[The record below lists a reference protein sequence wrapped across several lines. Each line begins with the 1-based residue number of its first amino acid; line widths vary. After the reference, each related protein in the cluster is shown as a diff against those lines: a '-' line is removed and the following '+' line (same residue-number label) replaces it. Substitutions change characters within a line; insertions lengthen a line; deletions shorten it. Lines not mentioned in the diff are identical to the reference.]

1 VTGELVGSQGAP
13 LDEGGRAAGGSD
25 AAALS
30 EAERLVIRE
39 RSSPEGIV
47 TILYTDIV
55 ESTRL
60 RQRLGDDASQELFR
74 LHDAILREQIAKH
87 RGHEVKTQ
95 GDGFMVAFSD
105 VVDAIAGAVDIQRA
119 IAEHNREHPGR
130 GLQVRVGLNCGRTI
144 KQDEDFFGTA
154 VVIAARLVALAN
166 GGQILVSDVVRQLSG
181 PRADIRFLRHGRR
194 RLKGLAGAYDVW
206 LVPWQDIQIRGMARV
221 WAKPAYRIGAVAAL
235 VTAIT
240 AGVAGLLALS
250 LAGGGGGSRAVPD
263 LPEKTTRF
271 ALTGVL
277 HNVSG
282 DCVSED
288 MVYRGNGEGDLTG
301 DFIGHATATIEGT
314 LYADTAC
321 STGIQTHQYTATDAE
336 GNTISASI
344 EGPVSVSRA
353 QIEDARPATTADR
366 YTISGGTGIYE
377 GAIGKGTCT
386 SVWLMKPQPDTSI
399 AFSREVNCRFK
410 LAMAGTPWPD
420 PVILELG
427 AAPTE
432 ATVFGGP
439 SDVPNT
445 VAMAFLYE
453 NTRDSAQK
461 GLTVRLP
468 VPEGAQILATSR
480 GEKQPVPEGERIWR
494 LPDLAPGEI
503 QRFEFTILLRAAEN
517 PDVSLVAEMNGES
530 FERPASTEPLL
541 IHVVH

>member
-1 VTGELVGSQGAP
+1 MADKSVGSQGAP
-13 LDEGGRAAGGSD
+13 LDEGRRAAGVSD
-25 AAALS
+25 AASLS

-74 LHDAILREQIAKH
+74 LHDDILREQIVKH
-87 RGHEVKTQ
+87 RGYEVKTQ

-105 VVDAIAGAVDIQRA
+105 VVDAIACGVDIQRA
-119 IAEHNREHPGR
+119 IAEHNRENPDR
-130 GLQVRVGLNCGRTI
+130 ELQVRVGLNCGRTI

-166 GGQILVSDVVRQLSG
+166 GGEILVSDVVRQLSG
-181 PRADIRFLRHGRR
+181 ARADIRFLRHGRR
-194 RLKGLAGAYDVW
+194 RLKGLAGTYEVW
-206 LVPWQDIQIRGMARV
+206 LVPWQHIQLEGMARV
-221 WAKPAYRIGAVAAL
+221 WANPAYRIGALAAL
-235 VTAIT
+235 VTAVT
-240 AGVAGLLALS
+240 AGVAGGLALT
-250 LAGGGGGSRAVPD
+250 LASGGGGSPAVPD
-263 LPEKTTRF
+263 LPERTTHF

-288 MVYRGNGEGDLTG
+288 MVYQGNGEGDLTG

-321 STGIQTHQYTATDAE
+321 STGIQTHQYTATDTE
-336 GNTISASI
+336 GNTISAII

-353 QIEDARPATTADR
+353 QIEDARPGTTADR
-366 YTISGGTGIYE
+366 YTVTGGTGIYE
-377 GAIGKGTCT
+377 GATGKGTCT
-386 SVWLMKPQPDTSI
+386 SVWLMKPEPDGSI
-399 AFSREVNCRFK
+399 PFSREVSCRFR
-410 LAMAGTPWPD
+410 LAMEGTPWPD
-420 PVILELG
+420 PVMLELG

-461 GLTVRLP
+461 GLTVTLP
-468 VPEGAQILATSR
+468 VPEGAQILATAR
-480 GEKQPVPEGERIWR
+480 GEKQPVPEGERVWK

-503 QRFEFTILLRAAEN
+503 QRFEFTMLLRAADQ
-517 PDVSLVAEMNGES
+517 PSISVVAEMDGEG
-530 FERPASTEPLL
+530 FARPASTDPVT
-541 IHVVH
+541 IQVVQ

>member
-1 VTGELVGSQGAP
+1 VAGKSVEGQGAP
-13 LDEGGRAAGGSD
+13 LDEGRRAAAGSD
-25 AAALS
+25 AASLS

-74 LHDAILREQIAKH
+74 LHDGILREQIAKH
-87 RGHEVKTQ
+87 RGYEVKTQ

-119 IAEHNREHPGR
+119 IAEHNREHPDR
-130 GLQVRVGLNCGRTI
+130 ELQVRVGLNCGRTI

-194 RLKGLAGAYDVW
+194 RLKGLAEAYDVW
-206 LVPWQDIQIRGMARV
+206 LVPWQDIPVRGVARV
-221 WAKPAYRIGAVAAL
+221 WAKPAYRFGALAAIL
-235 VTAIT
+235 AVVIT
-240 AGVAGLLALS
+240 GVAGGLALS
-250 LAGGGGGSRAVPD
+250 LASGGGGSPAAQD
-263 LPEKTTRF
+263 LPERAVHY

-282 DCVSED
+282 DCVSENV
-288 MVYRGNGEGDLTG
+288 VYQGNGEGDLTG
-301 DFIGHATATIEGT
+301 DFTGHATATIDGT

-321 STGIQTHQYTATDAE
+321 STGIQTHQYTATDTE
-336 GNTISASI
+336 GNTVSAII

-353 QIEDARPATTADR
+353 QIEETRPGTTADR
-366 YTISGGTGIYE
+366 YTVSGGTGIYE
-377 GAIGKGTCT
+377 GATGKGTCT
-386 SVWLMKPQPDTSI
+386 SVWLMKPQPDSSI
-399 AFSREVNCRFK
+399 SFSRDVNCRFK

-432 ATVFGGP
+432 TTVFGGP
-439 SDVPNT
+439 SDIPNT

-453 NTRDSAQK
+453 NTRDTAQK

-468 VPEGAQILATSR
+468 VPEGTQILATAR
-480 GEKQPVPEGERIWR
+480 GEKQPVPEGERVWK
-494 LPDLAPGEI
+494 LPDLAPGESEH
-503 QRFEFTILLRAAEN
+503 FEFTILLRAADR
-517 PDVSLVAEMNGES
+517 PALSVVAEMDGEG
-530 FERPASTEPLL
+530 FARPTSTDPVT
-541 IHVVH
+541 IQVVQ